1 MGRKRSLSTT
11 GAAVAAIH
19 QQFCDDASSSRAA
32 VKRRLIN
39 SFDDLADSVAESLVL
54 LDWVSRHKYLGAYSR
69 NKTMFSKLQAR
80 LSPDEWLHG
89 KKTGTQVSA
98 GKIIPL
104 HEYPAGKRE
113 PQLRILSQLSIC
125 ESFQRSAVAVQREKA
140 AAAQRK
146 AMANKRGWRLA
157 PLPESRSCGSQ

>member
-39 SFDDLADSVAESLVL
+39 SFDDLADSVAESLV
-54 LDWVSRHKYLGAYSR
+54 LGAYSR

-146 AMANKRGWRLA
+146 AMASKRGWRLA